1 MRKATVKK
9 IFLGRTYGDLGR
21 IVNLRQAIDKG
32 NKEYGV
38 GYYFVEI
45 DKEELEEYLK
55 EDKDIICGLTL
66 SNKYVEIDK
75 NNIDNFIL

>member
-1 MRKATVKK
+1 MRKATIKK
-9 IFLGRTYGDLGR
+9 IFIGKTYGDLGKN
-21 IVNLRQAIDKG
+21 INLRRAIYRG
-32 NKEYGV
+32 NGEYGV
-38 GYYFVEI
+38 KYYFVEI